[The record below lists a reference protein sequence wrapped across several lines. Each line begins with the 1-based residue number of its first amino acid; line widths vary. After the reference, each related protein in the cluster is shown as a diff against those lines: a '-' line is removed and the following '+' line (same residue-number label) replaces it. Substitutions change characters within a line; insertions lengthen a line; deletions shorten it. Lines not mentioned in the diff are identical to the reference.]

1 MNNRYQTSRGRP
13 RRSATTRTAVLLA
26 VVCLAAMLLA
36 AGACSGDDPQAST
49 TTSGQTAS
57 SSGQGGEGGVM
68 LNTGGDST
76 GGMSTGG
83 FGGECASSS
92 NAAVPMPVTMFIT
105 FDRSTSMKGDK
116 WTQSTG
122 ALQAFFEDPKSA
134 GLKVTMR
141 FFPHDGCGTNQ
152 SCDVAPCSQ
161 PLVPLGELS
170 ADPAPADGH
179 EANLLNAMAAI
190 TPDGGT
196 PMSVALEGA
205 EKWAIDRSSKH
216 SDERVAVV
224 LVTDG
229 VPSACNLNASYLTG
243 LASGALKSANVLTF
257 PIGLKGSDP
266 DLLDAIASAG
276 GTDKA
281 KIIGDMNAQTEL
293 LKALQ
298 EIQVSSVACSFA
310 VPESDG
316 MPTDPTK
323 VNVNFNPGDGGDPIL
338 IKQVASKSK
347 CSDKGG
353 WYYDDPNDPK
363 TILFCPATCVSMQ
376 GDANATVDIVLGYET
391 VMEVPA

>member
-1 MNNRYQTSRGRP
+1 MNKRYQAHR
-13 RRSATTRTAVLLA
+13 ATPLRIAIPLLVFCFAGLLLA
-26 VVCLAAMLLA
+26 VA
-36 AGACSGDDPQAST
+36 ACSGEDPQGTASS
-49 TTSGQTAS
+49 SGTTAS
-57 SSGQGGEGGVM
+57 SSGQGGEGGVL
-68 LNTGGDST
+68 LNTGGDMTTTAS
-76 GGMSTGG
+76 GG

-92 NAAVPMPVTMFIT
+92 NAALPMPVTMFIT
-105 FDRSTSMKGDK
+105 FDRSASMKGDK
-116 WTQSTG
+116 WNQSTD

-141 FFPHDGCGTNQ
+141 FFPHDGCGDNQ
-152 SCDVAPCSQ
+152 SCDVAPCSK

-179 EANLLNAMAAI
+179 EASLLNAMAAI
-190 TPDGGT
+190 QPNGGT

-205 EKWAIDRSSKH
+205 EKWAINRANEH
-216 SDERVAVV
+216 TDELVVVV

-229 VPSACNLNASYLTG
+229 SPSACNLNASYLTG

-257 PIGLKGSDP
+257 PIGLKGSDVT
-266 DLLDAIASAG
+266 LLDAIAAAG

-281 KIIGDMNAQTEL
+281 QVVDDMNGQAEL

-298 EIQVSSVACSFA
+298 DIQVSSVACSFT

-323 VNVNFNPGDGGDPIL
+323 VNVHFKPGDGGDPIL

-347 CSDKGG
+347 CTDKGG
-353 WYYDDPNDPK
+353 WYYDDPMDPK
-363 TILFCPATCVSMQ
+363 TILFCPATCVSVQ
-376 GDANATVDIVLGYET
+376 GDADATVDIVLGCET
-391 VMEVPA
+391 VTEVPT